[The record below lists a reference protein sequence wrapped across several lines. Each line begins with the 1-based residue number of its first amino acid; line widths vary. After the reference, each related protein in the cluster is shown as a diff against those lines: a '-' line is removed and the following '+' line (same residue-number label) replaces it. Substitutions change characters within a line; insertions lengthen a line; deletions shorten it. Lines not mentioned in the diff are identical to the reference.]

1 MTDWGLA
8 LALGMAAIVF
18 MLIGAVTAILM
29 AHPPADVL
37 DEGKITYED
46 LHRHVHSMLGL
57 EPPREAGR

>member
-1 MTDWGLA
+1 
-8 LALGMAAIVF
+8 MAAIVF
-18 MLIGAVTAILM
+18 ILIGAVTAILM

-46 LHRHVHSMLGL
+46 LHRHVHSVLGL